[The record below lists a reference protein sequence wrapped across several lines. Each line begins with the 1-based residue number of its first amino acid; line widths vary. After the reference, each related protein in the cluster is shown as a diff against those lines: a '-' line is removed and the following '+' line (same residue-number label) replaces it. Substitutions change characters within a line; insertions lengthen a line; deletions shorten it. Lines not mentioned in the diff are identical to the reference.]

1 MALSAKRNATL
12 IDFRVPRRARCAD
25 GEAEAGAGGGARR
38 VRDRRGADSHPSRTG
53 GRDTSDGLRGRTAG
67 LAWPQVLERVPQWVP
82 IIEAYLP
89 GITQE
94 MRGIAEGNLPR
105 QIVLEKKVEP
115 SGHFSRWTG
124 FTVSGRQYK
133 AFGEVTAWRASL
145 WDEDELLAEQK
156 SFLW

>member
-1 MALSAKRNATL
+1 
-12 IDFRVPRRARCAD
+12 
-25 GEAEAGAGGGARR
+25 
-38 VRDRRGADSHPSRTG
+38 
-53 GRDTSDGLRGRTAG
+53 
-67 LAWPQVLERVPQWVP
+67 
-82 IIEAYLP
+82 
-89 GITQE
+89 

-145 WDEDELLAEQK
+145 WDEDELLGVVRGAESALHFLGGGEGLKGVAELVAVHDAHSLGAIHQGFPDEYVLHYNNK
-156 SFLW
+156 SRKCQAYIISLCRRLRNTRAH